1 MPDTSKS
8 AARTDQRD
16 APDSD
21 RDSAHMDPMPDS
33 GTADQLPDIEER
45 QLKRL
50 IDGVPRRAHFHWGC
64 PGLPTA
70 AAAHLG

>member
-8 AARTDQRD
+8 AARTDQRE

-33 GTADQLPDIEER
+33 GTADQLQDIEER

-50 IDGVPRRAHFHWGC
+50 IDGVVYFAI
-64 PGLPTA
+64 
-70 AAAHLG
+70 